1 MALVLGLG
9 ALLVAWNTAVNLR
22 PLPRWTYVPLNLTVA
37 AILVAAARLTGQ
49 TWEELALDPSG
60 LVAGLG
66 WGLVAVVMVA
76 AGMAAARSVA
86 VVVAPL
92 RALLKDR
99 RAADLSPTRL
109 AYDTLVRIPLG
120 TAVGEEV
127 LFRGVLFA
135 ALLDVA
141 PVMAAVAGSS
151 VLFGL
156 WHVGPTLAALREN
169 EAAFSLGQR
178 VLVVIGAVVATTAG
192 GVVFSL
198 LRLGTGSLTT
208 PVFTHWAIN
217 GTALFAA
224 HSYSKRSTRSARS
237 RFRAAATSS
246 ARGRARSPG

>member
-1 MALVLGLG
+1 MALVLTVG
-9 ALLVAWNTAVNLR
+9 AFLVVWNTAVNLR

-49 TWEELALDPSG
+49 TWEELALEPFE
-60 LVAGLG
+60 GLG
-66 WGLVAVVMVA
+66 WGLLSVVIVA
-76 AGMAAARSVA
+76 AVMAAARSVA

-92 RALLKDR
+92 RTLLKDR

-120 TAVGEEV
+120 TALCEEV

-141 PVMAAVAGSS
+141 PPTAAVAVSS

-169 EAAFSLGQR
+169 EAALAAGQR
-178 VLVVIGAVVATTAG
+178 LLVVIGAVVATTLG

-208 PVFTHWAIN
+208 PVLTHWAIN
-217 GTALFAA
+217 ATALLTAR
-224 HSYSKRSTRSARS
+224 SYSKRSTRSDRS